1 MGAFTVIP
9 QDAFEGMQLET
20 GVLLKSFDPSDPVA
34 PDDADIIC
42 ATTGGITIECKPEFQ
57 DLAEDVDNVPDG
69 MKEFMH
75 LTKWNCSISTTS
87 LDTSAAGIKM
97 SLGCADIDENNTSK
111 IIPRGE
117 LAQTDFAHI
126 WWVGDKANGG
136 CVAVKLKNALSTDGF
151 SLKTGKNSKGQT
163 TLNIKGH
170 RSITAQ
176 NEVPMEFYSIDGN
189 DAEETSYTYTEVST
203 PTGNPHAL
211 GYYVLVGDR
220 YRLTDDTTVDSNVT
234 YYTRSA
240 SV

>member
-1 MGAFTVIP
+1 MGKFTIIP

-20 GVLLKSFDPSDPVA
+20 GVLLKSFDPSDPDE

-75 LTKWNCSISTTS
+75 LIKWNCSISTTS
-87 LDTSAAGIKM
+87 LNTSAAGIKM
-97 SLGCADIDENNTSK
+97 SLGCADIDSNNTSK

-163 TLNIKGH
+163 TLNISGH

-176 NEVPMEFYSIDGN
+176 NEVPMEFYSID
-189 DAEETSYTYTEVST
+189 
-203 PTGNPHAL
+203 P
-211 GYYVLVGDR
+211 
-220 YRLTDDTTVDSNVT
+220 
-234 YYTRSA
+234 
-240 SV
+240 

>member
-1 MGAFTVIP
+1 MGAYTVIP

-20 GVLLKSFDPSDPVA
+20 GVLLKTFDPSNPAEPADE
-34 PDDADIIC
+34 DIIC
-42 ATTGGITIECKPEFQ
+42 ATTGGITIECKPDFH

-75 LTKWNCSISTTS
+75 LIKWNCSISTTS
-87 LDTSAAGIKM
+87 LDTSAAGIRLA
-97 SLGCADIDENNTSK
+97 LGCADIDSQNTSK
-111 IIPRGE
+111 IVPRGN
-117 LAQTDFAHI
+117 LSQSDFGDI

-136 CVAVKLKNALSTDGF
+136 LVAAQLKNALSTDGF

-163 TLNIKGH
+163 TLTIKGH
-170 RSITAQ
+170 RSIAAQ
-176 NEVPMEFYSIDGN
+176 NEVPMAFYSIDGD

-203 PTGNPHAL
+203 PTGNPHAI